1 MEQKSETIFPNLN
14 ESPFLSE
21 EKQIENIINNIHQI
35 EDKTKTASKD
45 KDLFD
50 RFGLVPKTVII
61 EPENNGQ
68 DVKSSV
74 SNNNIVVEE
83 TRTILKKDIINNEID
98 NNNDVK
104 YDVITLPS
112 EGKTYRHKK
121 KRIEIAYL
129 TASDEDILTSPNLYQ
144 SGLMIP
150 KIIRKKVLNR
160 DIDTSELIPGDIDY
174 IMIWLRRSAY
184 GDNYPVIVKD
194 PSGKEFETII
204 NLSKLKIKKCLKE
217 SDENGY
223 FTFETKTAYKN
234 IKYKIL
240 SYQEQKEVEE
250 IILKGLN
257 DSNKH
262 TVYNQVNILAEYL
275 ETVPE
280 EFNGKDKIRRLI
292 KETTEFLEKYSLI
305 NTDTSNLGYSKN
317 ITSFLEKQVVE
328 INGITNPLE
337 IKKLI
342 SNMPV
347 GLSRELRKDIKE
359 NTPGFD
365 YEIEVEVPGGEPI
378 KSFFQIGPDILW
390 GLD

>member
-1 MEQKSETIFPNLN
+1 
-14 ESPFLSE
+14 
-21 EKQIENIINNIHQI
+21 
-35 EDKTKTASKD
+35 
-45 KDLFD
+45 
-50 RFGLVPKTVII
+50 
-61 EPENNGQ
+61 
-68 DVKSSV
+68 
-74 SNNNIVVEE
+74 
-83 TRTILKKDIINNEID
+83 
-98 NNNDVK
+98 
-104 YDVITLPS
+104 
-112 EGKTYRHKK
+112 
-121 KRIEIAYL
+121 
-129 TASDEDILTSPNLYQ
+129 
-144 SGLMIP
+144 
-150 KIIRKKVLNR
+150 
-160 DIDTSELIPGDIDY
+160 
-174 IMIWLRRSAY
+174 MIWLRRSAY

-317 ITSFLEKQVVE
+317 ITSFLERQVVE